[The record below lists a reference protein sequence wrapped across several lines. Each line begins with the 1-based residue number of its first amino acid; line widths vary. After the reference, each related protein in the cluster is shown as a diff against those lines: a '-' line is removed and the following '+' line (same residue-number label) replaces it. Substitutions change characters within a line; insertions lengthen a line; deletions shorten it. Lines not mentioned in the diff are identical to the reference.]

1 MIKDTLTPQQ
11 LKKELKKMNMV
22 AIAEKYGV
30 TKQYISRLYTEYQA
44 AYPDL
49 FPKKTVSEE
58 WLRNAMKS
66 KSVLEICNETG
77 LSYHRIRNL
86 ISKYGIEK
94 DTVTAKLDEAT
105 VRRLFVTQWWSDGEL
120 ADRYGCS
127 ASLIK
132 QFRYSNQIFK
142 TDRLPLP
149 SRLTEKA
156 ARYLSEKLQLSS
168 ADISRVFDATRNEV
182 QRLLAEYGITP
193 TDKDSRNL
201 LLEEI
206 RQVILSEYVEE

>member
-105 VRRLFVTQWWSDGEL
+105 VRRLYVTQWWSDGEL
-120 ADRYGCS
+120 AAHYGCS

-142 TDRLPLP
+142 TDRLPLT

-182 QRLLAEYGITP
+182 QRLLAKYGIDAP
-193 TDKDSRNL
+193 VESRRNL
-201 LLEEI
+201 SLEEI
-206 RQVILSEYVEE
+206 RQVILSEYVEK